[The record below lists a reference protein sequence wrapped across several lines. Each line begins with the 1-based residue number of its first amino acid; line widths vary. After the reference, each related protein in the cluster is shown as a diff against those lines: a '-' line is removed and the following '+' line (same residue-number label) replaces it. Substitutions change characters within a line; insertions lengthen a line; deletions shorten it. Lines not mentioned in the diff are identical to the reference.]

1 MLKSG
6 MIIAERYE
14 ILGKIGTGGMAD
26 VYKAKDHKLNRFV
39 AVKVLKA
46 EFREDTT
53 FIRKFRSEAQAA
65 AGLTHPNIV
74 NVFDVGDDEGLYYI
88 VMELIEGITLKDYIS
103 KKGKLS
109 VKEATSIAI
118 QVSMGL
124 ETAHSHGIVHR
135 DVKPQ
140 NIIISTDGKVKVTDF
155 GIARAASSN
164 TISSNVM
171 GSVHYSSPE
180 QVRGGYSDEKSD
192 IYSLGITLYEMV
204 TGKVPFDGDTTVAI
218 AIKHLQEEMVAPSVY
233 TPELPYS
240 LEQIIYK
247 CTQKSVDRRYNKM
260 EDVIA
265 DLKHSLIDPQG
276 DFVKLTSVD
285 NDAKTVII
293 SDEELGTIKHTPKQK
308 LRAEV
313 EELEKEVYADDF
325 EDGDEEEEEEYRR
338 RKERRER
345 QKRRQKRGPGRGVTI
360 AALIL
365 GAVLLIGIVV
375 VIIKSTGL
383 LEKKEPAANGKE
395 QTQEEQSNKMVEV
408 PALTG
413 KTEAE
418 AKELANSLH
427 IGVQMIGEEASNQ
440 EKGRISSQD
449 IPAGTEVQEYST
461 LKYYISKGAQ
471 EVTIP
476 DIDGK
481 TGIEAQQLLEDLGLQ
496 VEIQKEYSDLDEDGY
511 ILVDPGYAYSVSPE
525 PGATAKSG
533 DKVTLVISRGLDY
546 GEGVEV
552 EIPSVVGLTED
563 EAVTTLGKFLLIDI
577 QQQQSADVAAG
588 EVISQTPEPY
598 SYGDPDTTNIAL
610 VVSSGNQPP
619 SDTEE
624 PTGTQ
629 GETGTSDGT
638 QTASDTSQTSQV
650 TNEAVQQATAAGEVW
665 KCTQGLNTPDGYS
678 GGPARLELIQYVNG
692 VPKASVIS
700 EGTSLQFPYQLD
712 ITGVPGVA
720 EGTLYLSEEVQGS
733 YQNIGEYSITFEKAE

>member
-88 VMELIEGITLKDYIS
+88 VMELIEGITLKEYIS

-109 VKEATSIAI
+109 IKEATSIAI

-345 QKRRQKRGPGRGVTI
+345 QKRKRKRGPGRGVTI

-383 LEKKEPAANGKE
+383 LEKKEPAANGNQQK
-395 QTQEEQSNKMVEV
+395 QEEQSDKMVAV
-408 PALTG
+408 PDLTG

-638 QTASDTSQTSQV
+638 QTSSDTSQTSQV

-733 YQNIGEYSITFEKAE
+733 YQNIGEYSITFEKVE